1 MMNCAKFYD
10 FHQVIVHDFFI
21 QIEIHFFQYPVG
33 FRRCGVMCMA
43 MVMATGLHRALS
55 LGLAL
60 VQRRSA
66 HWARGPWSRIV
77 PFQQARNAKQVPAH
91 GVSVIGADWQPGS
104 AHAALANTS
113 IIIITSIL

>member
-33 FRRCGVMCMA
+33 FRRCG
-43 MVMATGLHRALS
+43 VMATGLHRALS